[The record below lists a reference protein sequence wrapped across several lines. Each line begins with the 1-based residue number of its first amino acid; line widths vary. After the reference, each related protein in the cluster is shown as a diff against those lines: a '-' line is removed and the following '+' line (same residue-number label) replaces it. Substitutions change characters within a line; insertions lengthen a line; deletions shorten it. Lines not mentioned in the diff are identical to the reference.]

1 VRVRNST
8 WIAAIAAAGGLVALA
23 AYAPAAMAQR
33 AGASSEEQPQQQT
46 RKTPAMREKVY
57 TVLSKAQE
65 CAEMDDMTCAM
76 AELGKV
82 RAMTDLNSY
91 EVAQMWQFYAF
102 IYFNQDQIPQALD
115 AYLNVLKQPD
125 LPVGL
130 ENDTMFTIAQLYQ
143 ATEQYSESLQMLDRW
158 FATAENP
165 GPQAYYL
172 KAVLHYQLNQYREGI
187 EPIQTAIRVGQERG
201 DKPEEGWYQLL
212 NVFYF
217 ELEDFPNVIR
227 TLTTLVEMWPKR
239 DYLVQLAGIYGQEG
253 DEQRQLSLFDAAYSG
268 GWLERG
274 GELVTLAQM
283 WMQADAPYKGA
294 RILEAGLENGTIE
307 STETNWR
314 TLAQA
319 WQLAQEDERA
329 LPAYARASSMSS
341 NGELD
346 VRIAQSYANLA
357 KWKECVD
364 AARSALSRGGLS
376 RADQANLILGQCL
389 FEERLYDEAT
399 EAFRAASRDE
409 RSRGTA
415 QQWLDYVSSEQT
427 RERELNAM
435 LRRG

>member
-1 VRVRNST
+1 
-8 WIAAIAAAGGLVALA
+8 
-23 AYAPAAMAQR
+23 MAQR
-33 AGASSEEQPQQQT
+33 AAEGGGGQSQQQET

-57 TVLSKAQE
+57 TVLAKAQE

-125 LPVGL
+125 LPLGL
-130 ENDTMFTIAQLYQ
+130 EHDTMFTVAQLYQ
-143 ATEQYSESLQMLDRW
+143 ATEKYAESLQMLDRW
-158 FATAENP
+158 FTVAENP

-172 KAVLHYQLNQYREGI
+172 KSVLHYQLNQFREGI
-187 EPIQTAIRVGQERG
+187 PAIQTAIRIGQERG
-201 DKPEEGWYQLL
+201 DEPEEGWYQLL

-217 ELEDFPNVIR
+217 ELEDFPNVIK
-227 TLTTLVEMWPKR
+227 TLTTLVETWPKK

-253 DEQRQLSLFDAAYSG
+253 EEQRQLALFDAAYAG

-274 GELVTLAQM
+274 TELVTLAQM

-294 RILEAGLENGTIE
+294 SILQAGLDSGTIE
-307 STETNWR
+307 STLNNWR

-319 WQLAQEDERA
+319 WQLAQEDEKA
-329 LPAYARASSMSS
+329 LPAYERASGMASD
-341 NGELD
+341 GELD
-346 VRIAQSYANLA
+346 MRIAQSYANLA
-357 KWKECVD
+357 RWEECI
-364 AARSALSRGGLS
+364 ASARKALSRGGLG
-376 RADQANLILGQCL
+376 RTDQANLLLGQCL
-389 FEERLYDEAT
+389 FESRSYDEAT
-399 EAFRAASRDE
+399 EAFRSASRDE

-415 QQWLDYVSSEQT
+415 QQWLDYVSSEQR
-427 RERELNAM
+427 RERELSAM